1 MILGVDP
8 GERRIGVAVADDE
21 TRFARALEV
30 IDSRE
35 ADPIAR
41 IGTLV
46 QDLDVRRVVVGK
58 PTSLTGAAGRAVDAQ
73 RAFRDELRAALEIP
87 VEDYDER
94 LTTVVAERSM
104 RAAGAKPAARKAMR
118 DAVAAAVMLQG
129 YLDSE
134 SP

>member
-35 ADPIAR
+35 TDPIVR

-46 QDLDVRRVVVGK
+46 RDLGVRMVVVGR
-58 PTSLTGAAGRAVDAQ
+58 PTSLSGAAGHAVDAQ
-73 RAFRDELRAALEIP
+73 RGFVDELRAALAVP

-94 LTTVVAERSM
+94 LTTVMAERSM
-104 RAAGAKPAARKAMR
+104 RAAGAKRGARKAMR

-134 SP
+134 SR